1 MATHLEY
8 VTGALGELTVLPC
21 ACGRVSDHP
30 RLTSAALATPAA
42 AVPDAALHSTGR
54 RVRSLVSRPR
64 ATARATRSTRG
75 RHAA

>member
-21 ACGRVSDHP
+21 ACARVSDHP
-30 RLTSAALATPAA
+30 RLTSSALVARSVALPG
-42 AVPDAALHSTGR
+42 ALHPTGR
-54 RVRSLVSRPR
+54 GGRGLAFRTR
-64 ATARATRSTRG
+64 AMTRETRG

>member
-21 ACGRVSDHP
+21 ACARVSDHP
-30 RLTSAALATPAA
+30 RLTSSALVSPAELM
-42 AVPDAALHSTGR
+42 PDAVHSVGR
-54 RVRSLVSRPR
+54 RLRGLAPGRRAISR
-64 ATARATRSTRG
+64 AARG

>member
-21 ACGRVSDHP
+21 ACARVSDHP
-30 RLTSAALATPAA
+30 RLTSSALATPPLSM
-42 AVPDAALHSTGR
+42 PDAVHSTGGRMR
-54 RVRSLVSRPR
+54 RVAFRER
-64 ATARATRSTRG
+64 ATARATRATRG